1 MQPADT
7 MLSMT
12 SDLDIRCTA
21 VLLAKHYGDGAPAHA
36 AKRTAELPAVVDLEG
51 RGVWLRISSALEAH
65 LRERA
70 DHDPLH

>member
-1 MQPADT
+1 

-12 SDLDIRCTA
+12 SDLDIWRAA

-36 AKRTAELPAVVDLEG
+36 AKRTAELLAAGDLEG
-51 RGVWLRISSALEAH
+51 HGVWLRISSALEAH

-70 DHDPLH
+70 DHEPLH